1 MTAVSGTAGNTGK
14 PAVAALLARGEKAR
28 VITMER
34 EMIAITGATG
44 HTGKPAVEALLASG
58 EKVRVIGRDAKRLEP
73 FTQKGA
79 EAFVGNVED
88 VASMTKAFE
97 GATAAYLVLPE
108 DVSQQDLRAHQEQV
122 SDSYTAAIA
131 NARVPYAVS
140 LSSIGAQHADKTGP
154 IVGLHNQEEKLNR
167 ISGLNV
173 LHLRVAYFM
182 ENLLMSI
189 PPLRSM
195 GTLPG
200 GLTSDMAMPWIAT
213 KDIGAYAATRLA
225 ARDFSG
231 SSTQELHGQRDI
243 SMKEAASIVGK
254 SIGKPNLGYMQV
266 PFMLLEPALVQMG
279 LPKKTAALLIEMWKS
294 ANAGL
299 IVPQEQRSAKNS
311 TPTTIESFVT
321 EIFAPAYLNKAAGA

>member
-1 MTAVSGTAGNTGK
+1 MI
-14 PAVAALLARGEKAR
+14 
-28 VITMER
+28 VIV
-34 EMIAITGATG
+34 GATG
-44 HTGKPAVEALLASG
+44 HTGRPAAEALLG
-58 EKVRVIGRDAKRLEP
+58 GVEKVRVIGRDPKRLEAL
-73 FTQKGA
+73 TQKGA

-97 GATAAYLVLPE
+97 GATAVYLVLPE
-108 DVSQQDLRAHQEQV
+108 DVSQQDLRAHQERV
-122 SDSYTAAIA
+122 SDCYAAA
-131 NARVPYAVS
+131 VASARVPYVVS
-140 LSSIGAQHADKTGP
+140 LSSIGAQHAEKTGP

-167 ISGLNV
+167 IAGLNV
-173 LHLRVAYFM
+173 LHLRAAYFM

-213 KDIGAYAATRLA
+213 KDIGGYAGTRLA

-254 SIGKPNLGYMQV
+254 AIGKPNLGYMQV
-266 PFMLLEPALVQMG
+266 PFMLLEPALAQMG
-279 LPKKTAALLIEMWKS
+279 LPKKTAALLIEMWKG

-299 IVPQEQRSAKNS
+299 IVPQEQRSAKNT
-311 TPTTIESFVT
+311 TPTAIESFVT
-321 EIFAPAYLNKAAGA
+321 EVFAPAYLGKGTGA